1 MTENVELPDFYT
13 NLKEKDV
20 EKEVRDITDIF
31 MRILAGREMVVAFN
45 VCLSTLNTI
54 TQTLP
59 ESEKLFVAETLC
71 DLAESFTKS
80 INDKDLTNDIK
91 LQ

>member
-1 MTENVELPDFYT
+1 MIETKEIELPEFYT
-13 NLKEKDV
+13 DLKEK
-20 EKEVRDITDIF
+20 EVLNEVTQITDIV

-54 TQTLP
+54 AQTLP

-71 DLAESFTKS
+71 DLAESLTK
-80 INDKDLTNDIK
+80 DI